1 MRITKA
7 TENDTEALS
16 NFFAQQILHGPVDI
30 KLTRPGH
37 FFDQY
42 KLHSPDFDVF
52 ILRDSK
58 GEVNGMAAII
68 YRDAYINGEVT
79 KIGYCTDLRIAPT
92 REAILTWTKHFLPVL
107 QEVLSE
113 KKCQY
118 FFSVVVPQDS
128 RAYNA
133 LVRPRSSR
141 RSIPRFYMLGR
152 FELVTVIGK
161 APWAVRPLDT
171 IEIKKCDISDLDSL
185 VSYLDR
191 KSRERTLS
199 YIYTKELIESRIRNW
214 PGFGLESYMIA
225 KDSQGNIV
233 GCVAP
238 WDSYEVQHMTIVEY
252 HGFSKTLKRAM
263 DFASLVGL
271 THRMPKTGE
280 ALNYSYLTHLYA
292 DNPDIFY
299 SLLYESYELVKPT
312 KSLCYA
318 HFASNLV
325 TLPPRSFISTTF
337 PLAVYSLLPPDEP
350 LPDFLKM
357 SRLAAPPDLEIAFT

>member
-1 MRITKA
+1 MKITRA
-7 TENDTEALS
+7 TPNDTEALS
-16 NFFAQQILHGPVDI
+16 NFFAQQVLHGPVDV
-30 KLTRPGH
+30 KLTRPGN

-42 KLHSPDFDVF
+42 RLHSDDYDVF
-52 ILRDSK
+52 VLRNNA
-58 GEVNGMAAII
+58 GEVNGMAAIL
-68 YRDAYINGEVT
+68 YRNAFINGEVT
-79 KIGYCTDLRIAPT
+79 RIGYATDLRIAPT

-107 QEVLSE
+107 QDVLHE

-152 FELVTVIGK
+152 FELVTVIGRT
-161 APWAVRPLDT
+161 PWARKPLDT
-171 IEIKKCDISDLDSL
+171 IEIKKAEKEDLDAL
-185 VSYLDR
+185 IAYLDR

-199 YIYTKELIESRIRNW
+199 YIYNKDLIQNRIQNW
-214 PGFGLESYMIA
+214 PGFGIESYMIA
-225 KDSQGNIV
+225 KDSEGNII

-252 HGFSKTLKRAM
+252 HGFSKTLKRWM
-263 DFASLVGL
+263 DMASFVGL
-271 THRMPKTGE
+271 TQRMPKAGE

-299 SLLYESYELVKPT
+299 SLLYESYELAKPT
-312 KSLCYA
+312 KSLVYA
-318 HFASNLV
+318 HFVSNLV
-325 TLPPRSFISTTF
+325 TLPPRTFISTTF
-337 PLAVYSLLPPDEP
+337 PLAVYSLLPPDQP
-350 LPDFLKM
+350 LPEFLKM
-357 SRLAAPPDLEIAFT
+357 SRLAAPPDLEIAFI